1 MKREKIMIGDLVQTT
16 LGYVGIVLERNTQTE
31 TGQHWWRVW
40 NIAKNRLRIV
50 GEWELTRLS

>member
-31 TGQHWWRVW
+31 TGQDWWRVW
-40 NIAKNRLRIV
+40 NIAKYRLRIV